1 MTAPVTRTKVL
12 LALSSVV
19 VDRARTLAGRATAA
33 LKRPVGLQIVL
44 RALIEEALKRERA
57 PALLDNLARQA
68 EAMRSNRSVARRRAA
83 RPAK

>member
-1 MTAPVTRTKVL
+1 MAPVTRTKVL

-33 LKRPVGLQIVL
+33 LKRPVSLQIVL
-44 RALIEEALKRERA
+44 RALIEEALKQERA

-68 EAMRSNRSVARRRAA
+68 EAMRYSRSVARRRAA